1 MKWVDPTIQVAAC
14 GSSHR
19 DMPTFGAWEYEVM
32 EHTFEEADFLS
43 LHMYFQNPHN
53 DVLEFLGNVEI
64 MDRFIKEAS
73 SVCDAVAAKR
83 RSSKRMMLSFD
94 EWNVW
99 YKARSDEEHSKPGWP
114 VAPRLI
120 EEIYDLQDA
129 LMVGGA
135 LITLLNNS
143 NRVKAAC
150 LAQLVNVIGP
160 IFTEPG
166 GLAWRQTIFHP
177 FKLVAEHAYGTVLQP
192 KVESAKFETKTAGT
206 SDRLVAAAIHNS
218 DKGEVGLFVLNRTTS
233 EPLDLSIDLR
243 AFPQITGCR
252 GFQIQGPDLL
262 ATNTAGRPDKVRPDE
277 HQEFLSAGDHLVTK
291 LSPLSWNLILVS
303 Y

>member
-1 MKWVDPTIQVAAC
+1 
-14 GSSHR
+14 
-19 DMPTFGAWEYEVM
+19 
-32 EHTFEEADFLS
+32 
-43 LHMYFQNPHN
+43 MYFQNPHN

-83 RSSKRMMLSFD
+83 RSPKRMMLSFD

-99 YKARSDEEHSKPGWP
+99 YKARSDEDHSKPGWP

-120 EEIYDLQDA
+120 EEVYDLQDA

-143 NRVKAAC
+143 DRVRVAC

-166 GLAWRQTIFHP
+166 GPAWRQTIFHP
-177 FKLVAEHAYGTVLQP
+177 FKLVAAHAHGTVLQP

-206 SDRLVAAAIHNS
+206 SKQLVASAIHNTS
-218 DKGEVGLFVLNRTTS
+218 KREVVLFVLNRATS
-233 EPLDLSIDLR
+233 EPLDLTIDLR
-243 AFPQITGCR
+243 AFPQIAGFR
-252 GFQIQGPDLL
+252 SFQIQGADLL
-262 ATNTAGRPDKVRPDE
+262 ATNTASQPDKVKPGE
-277 HQEFLSAGDHLVTK
+277 HQEFSSAGDRLMTK
-291 LSPLSWNLILVS
+291 LSPLSWNLILLS